1 MRFTQVRDI
10 LDQIR
15 DFHGQ
20 LAEYYSQLSD
30 KADQQRVKMLLDH
43 MSGHEKD
50 LQTSLAAYEEGAS
63 KQVMDTWVDCIHC
76 EEIIAT
82 CTQTPIAPETGV
94 DGVIGV
100 AMDVDRCLLRF
111 YREAA
116 QKAETETVREVFRNF
131 VDMEEAELR
140 KLALNALQAAE
151 M

>member
-1 MRFTQVRDI
+1 MRFNQVSDM

-20 LAEYYSQLSD
+20 LAEYYAQLSD
-30 KADQQRVKMLLDH
+30 KAGQQRVKILLDH

-50 LQTSLAAYEEGAS
+50 LQSSLAAYEKDAS
-63 KQVMDTWVDCIHC
+63 RQVMDTWVECAHC

-82 CTQTPIAPETGV
+82 CKQTPIAPDTSV

-100 AMDVDRCLLRF
+100 ALNVDRCLLHF

-116 QKAETETVREVFRNF
+116 EKADTESVREVFRNF
-131 VDMEEAELR
+131 IDMEEAELR
-140 KLALNALQAAE
+140 RLALNALQAE
-151 M
+151 DM